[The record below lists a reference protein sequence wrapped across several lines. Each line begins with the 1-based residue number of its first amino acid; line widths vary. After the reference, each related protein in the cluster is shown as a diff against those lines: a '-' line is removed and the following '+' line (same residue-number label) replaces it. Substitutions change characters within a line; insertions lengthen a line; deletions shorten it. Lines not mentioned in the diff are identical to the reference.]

1 MEFFNS
7 LQAEWIKTKRSS
19 SNWLSLIGGLFIPVI
34 MTCVAFY
41 FDKTINDTP
50 NYAWEALYRSSWQ
63 DMAVF
68 LLPMGMILAGSLIT
82 QIESK
87 NNTWKQVHATP
98 TRFSTIFFSKF
109 TVILLM
115 TVKFFVYF
123 NIGVILSAVIPT
135 LFLEGTLPN
144 ASFPFWFVLKIN
156 AKIFIACM
164 PILAFQYLL
173 SLNFKNFLVPIG
185 LGFLGLIGTMIP
197 YTTIKLIYLSP
208 FSYTL
213 YQVLPKETSF
223 NPNVY
228 ALLSFLFITAISYF
242 LYIRKKD
249 KG

>member
-7 LQAEWIKTKRSS
+7 LQAEWIKTKRSA
-19 SNWLSLIGGLFIPVI
+19 SNWLSLVGGLFIPTI
-34 MTCVAFY
+34 MTIVAFY
-41 FDKTINDTP
+41 YGKTINETP
-50 NYAWEALYRSSWQ
+50 EYAWEGLYKNSWQ

-87 NNTWKQVHATP
+87 NNTWKQVHTTP

-115 TVKFFVYF
+115 TVKFFIYF
-123 NIGVILSAVIPT
+123 NIGVILSAVVPSLI
-135 LFLEGTLPN
+135 LEGIMPK
-144 ASFPFWFVLKIN
+144 ASFPFWYILKLN
-156 AKIFIACM
+156 LKIFIACM

-185 LGFLGLIGTMIP
+185 VGFLGLIGTLIP
-197 YTTIKLIYLSP
+197 YMSVKLIYLSP
-208 FSYTL
+208 FSFTL
-213 YQVLPKETSF
+213 YQVLPKETTF
-223 NPNVY
+223 NPNWY
-228 ALLSFLFITAISYF
+228 AFISFLVITAISYW
-242 LYIRKKD
+242 LYLRKQD

>member
-19 SNWLSLIGGLFIPVI
+19 SNWLSLIGGLFIPII

-41 FDKTINDTP
+41 FGKTINDTP
-50 NYAWEALYRSSWQ
+50 MYAWESLYRNSWQ
-63 DMAVF
+63 DMAIF

-123 NIGVILSAVIPT
+123 NIGVILSAIIPT
-135 LFLEGTLPN
+135 LFLEGTIPN
-144 ASFPFWFVLKIN
+144 ATFPFWYVLKLN

-185 LGFLGLIGTMIP
+185 IGFLGLIGTLIP
-197 YTTIKLIYLSP
+197 FARVDLIYLSP
-208 FSYTL
+208 FSFNL
-213 YQVLPKETSF
+213 FQVLPKKIDF
-223 NPNVY
+223 NPNLY
-228 ALLSFLFITAISYF
+228 ALMSFSIITAISFF
-242 LYIRKKD
+242 LYLKKKD